1 MTDRNKLKPRR
12 SYTANS
18 VPLVADLEENEMA
31 VNWTD
36 GKVFVRRNNAI
47 ITLTMGGSSGGG
59 GGGGSGS
66 ASLVYAATPA
76 GFPATGS
83 ADNLYVTTDTQRVF
97 RWDTSNSV
105 YVELGPGA

>member
-18 VPLVADLEENEMA
+18 VPLVTDLEDNEMA
-31 VNWTD
+31 VNWAD
-36 GKVFVRRNNAI
+36 GKLFVRSGSSI
-47 ITLTMGGSSGGG
+47 ITHTLGGSGGG
-59 GGGGSGS
+59 GGS
-66 ASLVYAATPA
+66 ASIVSAATVA

-83 ADNLYVTTDTQRVF
+83 SSNLYVATDSRQIYG
-97 RWDTSNSV
+97 WDATNSV